1 VQLLDEA
8 EDENDPAE
16 HETQVEAVKAPVA
29 AECVPAWHS
38 SARNICGVCVC
49 VFVCVCVRNGYIP
62 CARNGYIPCA
72 ALHELRE
79 LLASTSPVRAGAPR
93 TSLRDAL
100 EALTGMQGCH
110 WKEIEGLAP
119 EDGLELEIP
128 VLQQALRDRSDFTM
142 NEWHQMNVWGLQS
155 RHYVRVGNRIMKP
168 QRQRNHKLA
177 KWLKNAGWRIDMT
190 SMDNMFAT
198 FNAHNHYF
206 VIHWNPQNKVFELC
220 DPLGMDT
227 SRARL
232 FMSSESY

>member
-1 VQLLDEA
+1 MLTSSQRAHKLTHLL
-8 EDENDPAE
+8 
-16 HETQVEAVKAPVA
+16 QSPVSIA
-29 AECVPAWHS
+29 NIIRS
-38 SARNICGVCVC
+38 SN
-49 VFVCVCVRNGYIP
+49 
-62 CARNGYIPCA
+62 YIPCA

-198 FNAHNHYF
+198 VNAHRPCRHME
-206 VIHWNPQNKVFELC
+206 PPPRQ
-220 DPLGMDT
+220 
-227 SRARL
+227 
-232 FMSSESY
+232 